1 MWVGLIAGGKALHL
15 SVNRRVIDGSAA
27 VDIMIAKF
35 CTDYNILDV
44 DIVAIATGTTAADD
58 AVGVELI
65 NHSLST
71 ERRIDLANATLLYQ
85 HVAVLE
91 DLLQLAQLLVHCYDN
106 SYFHTFFNFYVG
118 KGTKKL
124 RIEN

>member
-1 MWVGLIAGGKALHL
+1 MVAEF
-15 SVNRRVIDGSAA
+15 R
-27 VDIMIAKF
+27 
-35 CTDYNILDV
+35 TDHNILDIDV
-44 DIVAIATGTTAADD
+44 VAVTTGTAAADD

-106 SYFHTFFNFYVG
+106 SYFHCV
-118 KGTKKL
+118 
-124 RIEN
+124 IV

>member
-1 MWVGLIAGGKALHL
+1 MRVGLVAGGKSLHL
-15 SVNRRVIDGSAA
+15 SVDSRVIDGFAT
-27 VDIMIAKF
+27 VDIMVAEF
-35 CTDYNILDV
+35 RTDHNILDIDV
-44 DIVAIATGTTAADD
+44 VAVTTGTAAADD